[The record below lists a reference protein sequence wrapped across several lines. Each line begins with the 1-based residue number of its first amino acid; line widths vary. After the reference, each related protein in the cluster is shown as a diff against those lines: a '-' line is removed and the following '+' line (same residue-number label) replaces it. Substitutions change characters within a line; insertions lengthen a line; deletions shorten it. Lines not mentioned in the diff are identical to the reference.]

1 MTIQDIIKL
10 HYPCTCAE
18 IYKRRGLTDPYC
30 VLCEHGEEIALI
42 AVEFNEQEEDKLS
55 QLYNKPRQVLRPL
68 EDLWRKE
75 NSPDKFCLP
84 DTTEFYK
91 WIVAKIIK

>member
-10 HYPCTCAE
+10 RYTCTCAE
-18 IYKRRGLTDPYC
+18 IYKSRGLVDPDC
-30 VLCEHGEEIALI
+30 IICEQGEEIALI

-55 QLYNKPRQVLRPL
+55 QLHNRPRQVLKPL

-75 NSPDKFCLP
+75 NSLDKFVLP
-84 DTTEFYK
+84 DTTEFLQVDSK
-91 WIVAKIIK
+91 EDNR